1 METAN
6 LLVLGSTMY
15 WWVRGQGEKEEV
27 ILEDEAFQSP
37 WIIFNLLS
45 HFEALLSFGDN
56 WRGDVLFLSR
66 KMYRAIIL
74 INGN

>member
-1 METAN
+1 MIRQSTYATGTMETAN

-37 WIIFNLLS
+37 
-45 HFEALLSFGDN
+45 
-56 WRGDVLFLSR
+56 
-66 KMYRAIIL
+66 
-74 INGN
+74 